1 MLAGLLKV
9 AASDPKLKGLVAQVG
24 EKTLH
29 LTGID
34 QTRPWV
40 IGTLAHHAPVL
51 VVTATGRE
59 AEDLTAELAAML
71 GDKVA
76 YLPAWET
83 LPHERLSPGADIVGG
98 RAQVLDRIARDDD
111 NLQVIVTAARGYSQ
125 PVIKDVAGRE
135 PIRLAEDAE
144 FEFDALTR
152 ELDFRAYT
160 HVDMVAKRGEYAIR
174 GGILDVFPTTLNYP
188 VRVEFWGDEIT
199 DIRQFSV
206 ADQRAIDDID
216 VGEVAI
222 YPAREL
228 PITDAVAKRAGELA
242 QKHPGN
248 AALVELLTKVSEK
261 IPAEGME
268 ALLPELT
275 DSPMV
280 ALPELLP
287 ADTHVVLVAPEK
299 IRTRIADWKT
309 PTASSWRPGGRPPP
323 WVRTAPSP
331 SRGSTWSR
339 RATVPSTT
347 WKIPCA
353 TPVCRCGPSPRRGC
367 SPPTS
372 RSPCPSTS
380 SRARPRAATSKK
392 STR

>member
-160 HVDMVAKRGEYAIR
+160 PVSYTH
-174 GGILDVFPTTLNYP
+174 LTLPTIY
-188 VRVEFWGDEIT
+188 
-199 DIRQFSV
+199 SV
-206 ADQRAIDDID
+206 
-216 VGEVAI
+216 
-222 YPAREL
+222 
-228 PITDAVAKRAGELA
+228 
-242 QKHPGN
+242 
-248 AALVELLTKVSEK
+248 
-261 IPAEGME
+261 
-268 ALLPELT
+268 
-275 DSPMV
+275 
-280 ALPELLP
+280 
-287 ADTHVVLVAPEK
+287 
-299 IRTRIADWKT
+299 
-309 PTASSWRPGGRPPP
+309 
-323 WVRTAPSP
+323 
-331 SRGSTWSR
+331 
-339 RATVPSTT
+339 
-347 WKIPCA
+347 
-353 TPVCRCGPSPRRGC
+353 
-367 SPPTS
+367 
-372 RSPCPSTS
+372 
-380 SRARPRAATSKK
+380 
-392 STR
+392 